1 MILTKKGAS
10 EVIVA
15 IMVVMVTVI
24 LATIFFAW
32 MKETSKNQL
41 DETSNELRQASD
53 FTCMN
58 ATFVIE
64 SCVIDSS
71 SKDVNILLMNNSE
84 LRLFNII
91 LSIHAEN
98 TSIVGRFEKL
108 VDPGEISKLSTS
120 SDFTYID
127 GNQSVLSSLDLDT
140 IENMIL
146 TNGACPKKTINL
158 DCDIS

>member
-64 SCVIDSS
+64 SCV
-71 SKDVNILLMNNSE
+71 
-84 LRLFNII
+84 
-91 LSIHAEN
+91 
-98 TSIVGRFEKL
+98 
-108 VDPGEISKLSTS
+108 
-120 SDFTYID
+120 
-127 GNQSVLSSLDLDT
+127 
-140 IENMIL
+140 MIL
-146 TNGACPKKTINL
+146 HQRMLTFC
-158 DCDIS
+158 

>member
-1 MILTKKGAS
+1 
-10 EVIVA
+10 
-15 IMVVMVTVI
+15 
-24 LATIFFAW
+24 

-41 DETSNELRQASD
+41 DETSNELREASD

-58 ATFVIE
+58 AKFVIE
-64 SCVIDSS
+64 SCVIDSLS
-71 SKDVNILLMNNSE
+71 NKVTIILMNNSE

-91 LSIHAEN
+91 LSIHAQN

-108 VDPGEISKLSTS
+108 VNPGEISKLSTT
-120 SDFTYID
+120 SDFTFVTGD
-127 GNQSVLSSLDLDT
+127 QTTFSSLNPNT

-158 DCDIS
+158 DCEII